1 MMKDKQRTKCE
12 GRSVARIRRSGSGKR
27 AGERESGRGGG
38 AVAVGRSADV
48 KATCVWREQIFA
60 HSLTRSSSAGG
71 SGRGRTDADG
81 GEGEGRR
88 ESERASER
96 SVSERGGG
104 GAERVERNQILFG
117 RRKEIVSALYHYLC
131 VENSRGN
138 LTLSRPK
145 SAGVLHLL
153 LTPDL
158 KDSKLMFP
166 YKCDICWLDSTQKE

>member
-1 MMKDKQRTKCE
+1 MKDKQRTKCE

-71 SGRGRTDADG
+71 SGRTDGRTRTVVKVKDG
-81 GEGEGRR
+81 VKAK
-88 ESERASER
+88 ERASER
-96 SVSERGGG
+96 SVSEGRRRRGASG
-104 GAERVERNQILFG
+104 EKSDPLW

-145 SAGVLHLL
+145 SAGV
-153 LTPDL
+153 
-158 KDSKLMFP
+158 
-166 YKCDICWLDSTQKE
+166 CC